1 MMNIYNFTP
10 LLISDLEEKGYIV
23 ETISDN
29 YVKLSKESGPEYIM
43 AFCEKD
49 SEGRDRVTDFTHFY
63 GLDAVVILRALYE
76 DFDYLRLVDEYYVVE
91 HRILRKEQGQVE
103 GQEQDLYWIIPQA
116 LFDRTRTDICGE
128 IFS

>member
-1 MMNIYNFTP
+1 MNIYNFTP

-76 DFDYLRLVDEYYVVE
+76 DFDYLRLVDEYYVDE
-91 HRILRKEQGQVE
+91 HRE
-103 GQEQDLYWIIPQA
+103 EQDLYWIIPQA